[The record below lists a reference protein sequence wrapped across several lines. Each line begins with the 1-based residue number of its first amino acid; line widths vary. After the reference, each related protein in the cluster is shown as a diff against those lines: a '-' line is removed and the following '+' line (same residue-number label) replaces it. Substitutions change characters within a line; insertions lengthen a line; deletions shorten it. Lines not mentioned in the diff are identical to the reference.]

1 MEKIAVN
8 TSDVSTGKST
18 GEKVHLPLRCFLPLS
33 GVNHGVGLIH
43 LEEAQKKQ
51 WSLQII
57 SFAGKIP
64 INEKF
69 ARLIHGSADKV
80 TGCTPCGADRDTCR
94 NGSPT

>member
-1 MEKIAVN
+1 MMLGLPLTPTTQQIQEQAVEKIAVN

-57 SFAGKIP
+57 C
-64 INEKF
+64 
-69 ARLIHGSADKV
+69 SA
-80 TGCTPCGADRDTCR
+80 
-94 NGSPT
+94 N

>member
-51 WSLQII
+51 WSLQ
-57 SFAGKIP
+57 SSALP
-64 INEKF
+64 TELPSY
-69 ARLIHGSADKV
+69 RLICTWGYNRFDILPAGSA
-80 TGCTPCGADRDTCR
+80 
-94 NGSPT
+94 

>member
-18 GEKVHLPLRCFLPLS
+18 GEKVHPPLRCFLPLS

-57 SFAGKIP
+57 CVLTIYHCGCNIP
-64 INEKF
+64 IQGK
-69 ARLIHGSADKV
+69 
-80 TGCTPCGADRDTCR
+80 
-94 NGSPT
+94 